1 MELKKASKQ
10 DLDQRRS
17 TFVLVGLVISL
28 GIAVSAFEYRTN
40 SDYVNSLGTLT
51 ISDFAEDLI
60 PTIRQK
66 DPVSIPKPKPVITQI
81 TNIVDNNT
89 KIDEPI
95 EVASSEGV
103 GSVEMPVLN
112 NIEEEIEELV
122 EFWKLESKPS
132 FPGGEQELINYISQ
146 NIKYPEEAVK
156 NEVQGIVY
164 VRFVISKSGKVSE
177 IEIHRGVNP
186 DLDNEALRVVKM
198 LPDWIPGMQANKP
211 VKCSNIIP
219 IKFLLK

>member
-28 GIAVSAFEYRTN
+28 GIAVSAFEYRTS

-60 PTIRQK
+60 PAIRQK
-66 DPVSIPKPKPVITQI
+66 EPVSIPKPKPVITQI
-81 TNIVDNNT
+81 TNIVNNDT

-103 GSVEMPVLN
+103 GSVEIPVIN
-112 NIEEEIEELV
+112 NIEEEFEEVV
-122 EFWKLESKPS
+122 EFWKLEIKPS
-132 FPGGEQELINYISQ
+132 FPGGEQELFNYISQ

-164 VRFVISKSGKVSE
+164 IKFVINKNGKVSDAE
-177 IEIHRGVNP
+177 VLRGVDP
-186 DLDNEALRVVKM
+186 LLDKEALRVVKM
-198 LPDWIPGMQANKP
+198 LPDWIPGMQVNKP
-211 VKCSNIIP
+211 VKTSSMLP
-219 IKFLLK
+219 IKFVLK